1 MVLKRTLSSL
11 HPLFVPIL
19 CFTITLSASNM
30 WLGVC
35 EVYVNSSI
43 MDLEA
48 PENNKFPYKVEG

>member
-1 MVLKRTLSSL
+1 MVLKLTLSAL
-11 HPLFVPIL
+11 HPLFVHIL

-48 PENNKFPYKVEG
+48 PEKNKFPYKVEG